1 MKKFI
6 VLILSFCF
14 LSLFIYSD
22 YSNQKVSEA
31 KYYDKAKV
39 LRVKYTQGETFVK
52 RSYDEGIEEA
62 TINLPIFEK
71 DAIGTTDGRL
81 EIYLGRLNYLRLDYD
96 TNVTAEKAPE
106 LRTTNMS
113 FRLNNGGI
121 YLDIANLDYDK
132 DIEIQTPDCGIFLL
146 NKGLYRINVNQQGNT
161 EIYVY
166 KGIAEVAGDD
176 YTRNVR
182 TNQKIVMYNGKVK
195 ERPFYFY
202 SSEKDDFDIW
212 NQKRNNSANYSRYA
226 SSRYLEAG
234 YEDYEYELSRNG
246 RWRYNNTYNS
256 YTWMPY
262 NISKS
267 WRPYYNGRWIWNPYY
282 GNVWTSYNPWG
293 WYTSHYGRW
302 HWSTIDGWYW
312 IPGYRWSPAW
322 VSWGWNDYYYG
333 WCPLSY
339 YNRPVIVIN
348 GRWNRNY
355 RYRNGF
361 PFHSRSTI
369 IIRKNH
375 LHAPRIS
382 RIAIKSNSISKGTL
396 AYKGISPRV
405 RPHISKVSVI
415 NAKGKSV
422 VYKRSGI
429 VSTNKYKVIKSY
441 PGVSKVN
448 KNKNIVYKYSGTSS
462 SKAKTFKYSASHKTK
477 KVTYKKSSNKTYGTF
492 KTDKKSTYKYS
503 PEPKI
508 KKKSST
514 YKYKSSSKSKKS
526 SASSS
531 KSSSSKKYKVKKK
544 KQGPSYLSSSK
555 YSSSSKRANTTS
567 SYYASSKRGK
577 VASYRSSYSPKYSNK
592 SYNSHTYKS
601 TKKYT
606 SQSYPTNNRYYSSSY
621 KYSSKPTYKTKRY
634 YSSYKTYSKP
644 SYKSS
649 YKTYNTN
656 RYRSSS
662 PSYYSSSTK
671 KYSSS
676 YKTYS
681 KPSTKSYSH
690 RSYSQPSR
698 SYSKSSYRSSSTRS
712 SSSSKSYRKK

>member
-6 VLILSFCF
+6 VFILSLCF

-22 YSNQKVSEA
+22 YSKQQISEA

-62 TINLPIFEK
+62 TVNLPIFEK

-81 EIYLGRLNYLRLDYD
+81 EIYLGKLNYLRLDYD
-96 TNVTAEKAPE
+96 TKITIEKAPE

-121 YLDIANLDYDK
+121 YLDIAKLDYDK

-146 NKGLYRINVNQQGNT
+146 NNGLYRINVNQQGNT
-161 EIYVY
+161 EVYVY
-166 KGIAEVAGDD
+166 KGIAEVAGDN

-182 TNQKIVMYNGKVK
+182 TNQKIVMSDGGVK

-212 NQKRNNSANYSRYA
+212 NQKRNNSTNYSRYA

-256 YTWMPY
+256 YTWFPY
-262 NISKS
+262 NINTS

-282 GNVWTSYNPWG
+282 GNVWTSYDPWG

-322 VSWGWNDYYYG
+322 VSWGWNNYYYG

-339 YNRPVIVIN
+339 YNRPVIVMN
-348 GRWNRNY
+348 GRWYRNY
-355 RYRNGF
+355 RYHNGF

-375 LHAPRIS
+375 LHAS
-382 RIAIKSNSISKGTL
+382 RINRVALKSGVISKKTL
-396 AYKGISPRV
+396 AYKGMSPRV
-405 RPHISKVSVI
+405 KPHISKVNVI

-422 VYKRSGI
+422 IYKKSGI
-429 VSTNKYKVIKSY
+429 VSTNKYKVIKPYS
-441 PGVSKVN
+441 GASKGN

-462 SKAKTFKYSASHKTK
+462 SKAKTFKYSTSHKTK
-477 KVTYKKSSNKTYGTF
+477 KVTYKKSSNKAYGTH
-492 KTDKKSTYKYS
+492 KSYKKSTYKYS

-526 SASSS
+526 SYSSS

-555 YSSSSKRANTTS
+555 YSSTSKRGNTTS

-577 VASYRSSYSPKYSNK
+577 VASYSSSYSPKYSKK
-592 SYNSHTYKS
+592 SYGSHTSYK
-601 TKKYT
+601 TAKRYT
-606 SQSYPTNNRYYSSSY
+606 SQSYSTNNKYYSSSY
-621 KYSSKPTYKTKRY
+621 KSSSKPTYR
-634 YSSYKTYSKP
+634 
-644 SYKSS
+644 
-649 YKTYNTN
+649 N
-656 RYRSSS
+656 
-662 PSYYSSSTK
+662 SYYNKKSNYRYSYPSKSYNTK

-690 RSYSQPSR
+690 KSYSRPSTKSYSHRSYSRPSS
-698 SYSKSSYRSSSTRS
+698 SYSKSSHRSSSTHS

>member
-1 MKKFI
+1 MKRFI
-6 VLILSFCF
+6 ILILSLLI
-14 LSLFIYSD
+14 LSLFTYSD
-22 YSNQKVSEA
+22 YSNQQTSEA

-71 DAIGTTDGRL
+71 DTIGTTDGRL

-96 TNVTAEKAPE
+96 TNLTTEKAPE
-106 LRTTNMS
+106 LRTTNMG

-121 YLDIANLDYDK
+121 YLDIENLDYDK

-166 KGIAEVAGDD
+166 KGIAEVAGDN

-182 TNQKIVMYNGKVK
+182 TNQKTVMYNGKVK

-212 NQKRNNSANYSRYA
+212 NQKRNNSTNYSRYA
-226 SSRYLEAG
+226 SSRYLETG

-246 RWRYNNTYNS
+246 RWRYNSTYSS
-256 YTWMPY
+256 YIWMPY
-262 NISKS
+262 NISRS

-282 GNVWTSYNPWG
+282 GNVWTSYDSWG
-293 WYTSHYGRW
+293 WYTFHYGRW

-339 YNRPVIVIN
+339 YNRPVIVMN
-348 GRWNRNY
+348 GRWYRNY
-355 RYRNGF
+355 RFHNGF
-361 PFHSRSTI
+361 PFHSRSTV
-369 IIRKNH
+369 IIRKNN
-375 LHAPRIS
+375 LRASRIS
-382 RIAIKSNSISKGTL
+382 RVAIKSNSISKGTL
-396 AYKGISPRV
+396 TYKGMSPRV

-429 VSTNKYKVIKSY
+429 VSTNKYKVIKPY
-441 PGVSKVN
+441 TGISKAN

-462 SKAKTFKYSASHKTK
+462 SKAKTFKYSTSHKTK
-477 KVTYKKSSNKTYGTF
+477 KVTYKKSSNKTYGTY
-492 KTDKKSTYKYS
+492 KSYKKSTYKYS
-503 PEPKI
+503 AEPKI

-526 SASSS
+526 SNSSS

-555 YSSSSKRANTTS
+555 YSSSSKKGNTTP

-577 VASYRSSYSPKYSNK
+577 VASYSSSYSSKYSKK
-592 SYNSHTYKS
+592 SYNSYTYKPV
-601 TKKYT
+601 KRYT
-606 SQSYPTNNRYYSSSY
+606 SQSYPTNNKYYSSSY
-621 KYSSKPTYKTKRY
+621 KYSSKPTYKNKRY

-644 SYKSS
+644 YTKSYSNKSYS
-649 YKTYNTN
+649 
-656 RYRSSS
+656 RSSS
-662 PSYYSSSTK
+662 
-671 KYSSS
+671 
-676 YKTYS
+676 
-681 KPSTKSYSH
+681 KSYSH
-690 RSYSQPSR
+690 RSYSRPSR
-698 SYSKSSYRSSSTRS
+698 SYSKSSHRSSSTRS
-712 SSSSKSYRKK
+712 SSSSKSYKKK

>member
-6 VLILSFCF
+6 VLILSLCF

-22 YSNQKVSEA
+22 YSNQQTSEA

-52 RSYDEGIEEA
+52 RSYGEGIEEA
-62 TINLPIFEK
+62 TVNLPIFEK

-81 EIYLGRLNYLRLDYD
+81 EIYLGKLNYLRLDYD
-96 TNVTAEKAPE
+96 TNVTIEKAPA

-161 EIYVY
+161 EVYVY
-166 KGIAEVAGDD
+166 KGIAEVAGDN

-182 TNQKIVMYNGKVK
+182 ANQKIVMLDGGVK

-212 NQKRNNSANYSRYA
+212 SQKRNNSVNYSRYA
-226 SSRYLEAG
+226 SSRYLETG
-234 YEDYEYELSRNG
+234 YEDYEHELSRNG
-246 RWRYNNTYNS
+246 RWRYDSTYSS
-256 YTWMPY
+256 YIWIPY
-262 NISKS
+262 NINTS
-267 WRPYYNGRWIWNPYY
+267 WRPYYNGRWVWNPYY
-282 GNVWTSYNPWG
+282 GNVWSSYEPWG

-322 VSWGWNDYYYG
+322 VSWGWNDHYYG

-339 YNRPVIVIN
+339 YNRPVIIIN

-355 RYRNGF
+355 RYHNGF

-375 LHAPRIS
+375 LHAPRINKV
-382 RIAIKSNSISKGTL
+382 ALKSSVISKGTL
-396 AYKGISPRV
+396 SYKGMSPIVKPNISRV
-405 RPHISKVSVI
+405 NVI

-422 VYKRSGI
+422 VYKKSGI
-429 VSTNKYKVIKSY
+429 VSTNKYKVVKSY
-441 PGVSKVN
+441 PGVSKV
-448 KNKNIVYKYSGTSS
+448 NKNIVYKYSGTSS
-462 SKAKTFKYSASHKTK
+462 SKAKTFKYSTSHQTK
-477 KVTYKKSSNKTYGTF
+477 KVTNKKGSNKTYGSSESG
-492 KTDKKSTYKYS
+492 KKSTYKYS

-526 SASSS
+526 STSSS
-531 KSSSSKKYKVKKK
+531 KSSSSKNKIKKK

-555 YSSSSKRANTTS
+555 YSSSSERGNTNS

-577 VASYRSSYSPKYSNK
+577 IASYNSSYSPKYSKK
-592 SYNSHTYKS
+592 SYNSHTYK
-601 TKKYT
+601 TAKRYT
-606 SQSYPTNNRYYSSSY
+606 SQSYSTNNKYYSSSY
-621 KYSSKPTYKTKRY
+621 KSSSKPTHNNFYDNER
-634 YSSYKTYSKP
+634 
-644 SYKSS
+644 
-649 YKTYNTN
+649 
-656 RYRSSS
+656 
-662 PSYYSSSTK
+662 SYYRYSYPSNSYNTK
-671 KYSSS
+671 KYSSSS

-690 RSYSQPSR
+690 RSYSRPSS
-698 SYSKSSYRSSSTRS
+698 SYSKSSYRSYSKHS